1 MNYRNYLLK
10 NGTHQEIIGQPTT
23 FVEKLQG
30 VFYILS
36 GKACFSF
43 LVDTEW
49 LEKQK
54 KVPSTSPEYSYAM
67 NRNT

>member
-10 NGTHQEIIGQPTT
+10 NGTQQEIIGQPIT

-30 VFYILS
+30 VFYIFS

-43 LVDTEW
+43 LVDADW
-49 LEKQK
+49 LKKQEKES
-54 KVPSTSPEYSYAM
+54 VSFPECSYAI
-67 NRNT
+67 NKNS